1 MNRLSLAEFEAH
13 TGRFDT
19 MALASPN
26 LDAFCS
32 SAAWIVPAH
41 KAFHPEQ
48 DLYLF
53 EGEFGYLALARGET
67 PNLGSY
73 LAPVEAM
80 WGLASPL
87 IGAESARLAIEA
99 WRTIRSECGDWDAL
113 WLCGLSPHGAAFK
126 ALAML
131 AGQGQRLFVG
141 PTTYRHVALLDG
153 GIEGWRSRR
162 ARSFR
167 KGLRQASRR
176 AQEAGVEFEWHDT
189 FTPDDR
195 DLVYRRA
202 LDVDDRSWKG
212 LESQGL
218 RASNMATFYDHMT
231 AYLAQRGA
239 LRVVFATLEGEDIAM
254 GFGGILGPTF
264 RGLQMSYDDRFK
276 HLSLGNLVQQ
286 ELIAHVA
293 VEGVR
298 YYDLG
303 TEMDYKRRWSNPGLE
318 TVALV
323 VRKR

>member
-1 MNRLSLAEFEAH
+1 MNRLSLAEFEAQAE
-13 TGRFDT
+13 RFDS
-19 MALASPN
+19 MALASPDI
-26 LDAFCS
+26 DAFCS

-48 DLYLF
+48 DLLLF
-53 EGEFGYLALARGET
+53 EGEFGYLALARGHA
-67 PNLGSY
+67 PNLGTY

-87 IGAESARLAIEA
+87 VGAEAPRLAIDA
-99 WRTIRSECGDWDAL
+99 WRTLRASISDWDAL

-141 PTTYRHVALLDG
+141 PTTYRHVALLEG
-153 GIEGWRSRR
+153 GFEGWLSRR
-162 ARSFR
+162 ARAFR
-167 KGLRQASRR
+167 KGLRQAQRR
-176 AQEAGVEFEWHDT
+176 TEEAGVVFEWHDA
-189 FTPDDR
+189 FTPEAQVEMYQR
-195 DLVYRRA
+195 VLA
-202 LDVDDRSWKG
+202 VDDRSWKG
-212 LESQGL
+212 LDAQGL
-218 RASNMATFYDHMT
+218 RASNMASFYDHMT

-239 LRVVFATLEGEDIAM
+239 LRAVFATLDGEDIAM

-276 HLSLGNLVQQ
+276 HLSLGNLIQQ
-286 ELIAHVA
+286 ELIMRVA
-293 VEGVR
+293 AEGLE

-303 TEMDYKRRWSNPGLE
+303 TEMDYKRRWSHPGLE

-323 VRKR
+323 VRSR